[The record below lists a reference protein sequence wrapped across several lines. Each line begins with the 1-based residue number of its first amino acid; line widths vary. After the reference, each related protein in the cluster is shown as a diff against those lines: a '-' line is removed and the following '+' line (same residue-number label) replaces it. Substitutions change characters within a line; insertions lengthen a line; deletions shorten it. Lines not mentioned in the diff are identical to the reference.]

1 MRLYYRV
8 TNFVI
13 KFSKLLCIV
22 LLIESYFGNGM
33 MKLIINN
40 KTNAWKTDIDWQMN
54 TWKEV
59 IVLFLNT
66 TNEINYFWQTIIDQ

>member
-22 LLIESYFGNGM
+22 WLIESYFDNGM

-40 KTNAWKTDIDWQMN
+40 KTNAWKTDIGWQMN